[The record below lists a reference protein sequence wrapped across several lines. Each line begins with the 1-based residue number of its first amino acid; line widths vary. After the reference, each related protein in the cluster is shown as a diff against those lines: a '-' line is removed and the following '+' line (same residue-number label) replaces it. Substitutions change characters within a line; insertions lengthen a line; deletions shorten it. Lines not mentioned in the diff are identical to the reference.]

1 MPYALSVSPS
11 GHVLLTL
18 DTLARAGPG
27 LPEGGGRD
35 LLVWGAN
42 REYQLGNGKRASLAT
57 PASLELPGFPGGG
70 GPSIQQDGSGEKEKG
85 RFMLLQRRAKEVK
98 DLQGRRWKTN
108 VDVEQC
114 AVAGWGGSLVYWK
127 ISRK

>member
-1 MPYALSVSPS
+1 MVPYALSVSPT

-27 LPEGGGRD
+27 LDQSSGRD

-57 PASLELPGFPGGG
+57 PTTLELPGLPHSVQLEGDAE
-70 GPSIQQDGSGEKEKG
+70 SKG
-85 RFMLLQRRAKEVK
+85 RLMLMKRRAKEVK
-98 DLQGRRWKTN
+98 DMQGRNWKRN

-114 AVAGWGGSLVYWK
+114 AVAGWGSSLIYWK
-127 ISRK
+127 ICKP